1 MSIEKELK
9 EYDVVED
16 VLQQADIYGLR
27 AEVMATAI
35 AIIRDNPKLPTGSA
49 YTMAAYDWDIGY

>member
-1 MSIEKELK
+1 MSIKKELE
-9 EYDVVED
+9 EYDVIED

-35 AIIRDNPKLPTGSA
+35 AIVRDNPKLSTRSA

>member
-1 MSIEKELK
+1 MSIEKELM
-9 EYDVVED
+9 EFDVVED

-27 AEVMATAI
+27 AEVMSTSI
-35 AIIRDNPKLPTGSA
+35 AIIRDDPKITTGSA

>member
-1 MSIEKELK
+1 MSIRKELE
-9 EYDVVED
+9 EYNVVED

-35 AIIRDNPKLPTGSA
+35 AIIRDNPKTPTGSA
-49 YTMAAYDWDIGY
+49 YAMAAYDWDIGY

>member
-27 AEVMATAI
+27 AEVTATAI
-35 AIIRDNPKLPTGSA
+35 AIIRDNPKISTGSA